1 VSETARDAGPP
12 RCDDFLRDSSMKL
25 KTSAIGLVDRHQK
38 TKHMNF
44 RQTLSLVAFFFL
56 SLATTQVQAQKIA
69 YVDVNRILE
78 SIQEYQTAQEEID
91 QLAARWRQEIAEE
104 YDVIKGMYNK
114 YQAEQVL
121 LSDDQ
126 RAEREDEIMDRE
138 KAVRDLQ
145 RERFG
150 PEGALFRRRR
160 ELIQPIQ
167 DRIYEAIQGYA
178 EERDY
183 DFIFDKSSNAGM
195 IFTNPTYD
203 KTDDILRRLSR

>member
-1 VSETARDAGPP
+1 
-12 RCDDFLRDSSMKL
+12 MKIL
-25 KTSAIGLVDRHQK
+25 
-38 TKHMNF
+38 
-44 RQTLSLVAFFFL
+44 QTLGLFTLAFLVFGV
-56 SLATTQVQAQKIA
+56 SQMQAQKIA

-78 SIQEYQTAQEEID
+78 SIQEYQTAQDEVD

-121 LSDDQ
+121 LNDDQ
-126 RAEREDEIMDRE
+126 RSEREQGIMDRE
-138 KAVRDLQ
+138 TAVRELQ

-167 DRIYEAIQGYA
+167 DRVYEAIESYA
-178 EERDY
+178 TDRDY

-195 IFTNPTYD
+195 IFSNPTYD
-203 KTDDILRRLSR
+203 KTDDVLRLLSR

>member
-1 VSETARDAGPP
+1 
-12 RCDDFLRDSSMKL
+12 
-25 KTSAIGLVDRHQK
+25 
-38 TKHMNF
+38 MNI
-44 RQTLSLVAFFFL
+44 RQTLSLLVFALL
-56 SLATTQVQAQKIA
+56 SFGATQVQAQKIA

-78 SIQEYQTAQEEID
+78 SIQEYQRAQEEVD

-126 RAEREDEIMDRE
+126 RAEREEEIMDRE

-167 DRIYEAIQGYA
+167 DRVYEAIEGYA
-178 EERDY
+178 QERDY

-195 IFTNPTYD
+195 IFTNETYD